1 MVQGDYD
8 EYIKDYP
15 HLKVKEYLKIV
26 RERER
31 RELQRKQLM
40 EEVKEIKVF
49 TSPLLYRFARSDTFR
64 RAVMF

>member
-40 EEVKEIKVF
+40 E
-49 TSPLLYRFARSDTFR
+49 
-64 RAVMF
+64 